1 MNANSVMDE
10 FDVLVCMLPSFTKS
24 EVDDV
29 RRFSDNGEWQ
39 LALDLLIVIAIK
51 HNRCLSEKAIAKIRY
66 LAPLVELKDT
76 GRIFALP
83 VESTEK

>member
-10 FDVLVCMLPSFTKS
+10 FDMLVCMLPSFTKS

-39 LALDLLIVIAIK
+39 LALDLLVAIAIE